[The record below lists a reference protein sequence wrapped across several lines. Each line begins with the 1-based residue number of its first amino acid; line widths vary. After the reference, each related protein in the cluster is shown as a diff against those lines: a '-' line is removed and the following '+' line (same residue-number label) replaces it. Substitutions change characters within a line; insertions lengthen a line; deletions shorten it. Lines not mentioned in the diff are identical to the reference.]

1 MLRLSLRTKLIIAAL
16 LVLTPV
22 VLLLAQNYRAAYDN
36 QRNLVLADEVRV
48 AQVVSAIVDDNFAEA
63 LAIVRSYAT
72 DPVVLS
78 FDPPRINQY
87 LARLAP
93 LYPQYDDVVAVF
105 DARGNIVGS
114 ARGVGP
120 VNVADRKWFQ
130 DVLRTG
136 EAVVSDVLISRETGR
151 PIVGVAVPI
160 NDQTGQRVGA
170 VGSAL
175 DLDHLPR
182 TLETVQGA
190 MGQQIF
196 MADRTGRI
204 AFHTGKP
211 DLRWAERD
219 ASGYLPVR
227 TALEGKLFV
236 GEVPDSLLG
245 DQRMVV
251 ATATPQYG
259 WVVGISIPVDAAL
272 APVRDAVRDGLI
284 IFAGVVA
291 ISIGLALLM
300 AQFLSRP
307 LRRLT
312 EYAVALGR
320 GELGRRVKITTGDEL
335 ERLGD
340 SFDAMADEVQR
351 ALRLRDEFLGVASH
365 ELRTPLTVIK
375 AYAQWLLTRETDQD
389 KRGVLQIMV
398 RHADRIDELLRE
410 MLTVSELR
418 AGRVELHPQRF
429 DLAAL
434 VREVVTGMQ
443 TLSEKHRL
451 LLRVDGPAMVD
462 ADRDQIEV
470 VLTHLIDNAIRY
482 SPKGGDVEATVA
494 KGDGQVVVAVK
505 DQGIGIP
512 EERQRHVFEPFF
524 QIQPAIAGY
533 GGMGLGLYISK
544 EILQRHG
551 GRIWFESKEGQG
563 STFYFSL
570 PLPSPQ

>member
-105 DARGNIVGS
+105 DAGGNIVGS

-170 VGSAL
+170 VESAL

-190 MGQQIF
+190 MRQQIF

-211 DLRWAERD
+211 DLRWEERD

-227 TALEGKLFV
+227 TALEGKLFA

-434 VREVVTGMQ
+434 VREVVTAMQ

-451 LLRVDGPAMVD
+451 LLRVDGPALVD
-462 ADRDQIEV
+462 ADRNQIEV
-470 VLTHLIDNAIRY
+470 VLTHLTDNAIRY

-570 PLPSPQ
+570 PLPSPR